1 MSTTTATIP
10 AAFHTDQIAVSSG
23 GASGQSA
30 RFDVLGPLHHIAIS
44 GVPASVTAGQAF
56 AVRATAKD
64 ALNDTITDYAAPAA
78 WSDRSGTLT
87 PASPNDFAA
96 GVSTTTARVGTPYH
110 DNRIRLTSGSVMGTS
125 AQFNVVP

>member
-1 MSTTTATIP
+1 
-10 AAFHTDQIAVSSG
+10 
-23 GASGQSA
+23 
-30 RFDVLGPLHHIAIS
+30 
-44 GVPASVTAGQAF
+44 
-56 AVRATAKD
+56 
-64 ALNDTITDYAAPAA
+64 
-78 WSDRSGTLT
+78 LT

>member
-1 MSTTTATIP
+1 M
-10 AAFHTDQIAVSSG
+10 
-23 GASGQSA
+23 
-30 RFDVLGPLHHIAIS
+30 
-44 GVPASVTAGQAF
+44 TAGQAF